1 MSQNA
6 NSDRSNASEFNF
18 TKGIKM
24 RLLLSHFLA
33 IAVSFYFLILCIK
46 VNVIHVAGICAGI
59 IVGLAVAVFTLIHLG
74 RRARKH
80 EFTIVTKNP
89 MIAILVMF
97 FIIIPIVTV
106 FVALILLILKRY
118 FPQIN
123 WGYIWITFVVV
134 ALAVY
139 SLIYTAGL
147 FLLERRYGKNF
158 YLRRPG

>member
-1 MSQNA
+1 
-6 NSDRSNASEFNF
+6 
-18 TKGIKM
+18 M
-24 RLLLSHFLA
+24 RLLLSHFLV
-33 IAVSFYFLILCIK
+33 IDYSFYCLFLCIK
-46 VNVIHVAGICAGI
+46 CNVIHVAGICAGV

-80 EFTIVTKNP
+80 EFTIVTKKP
-89 MIAILVMF
+89 MMRVLVMLL
-97 FIIIPIVTV
+97 IIFPLVTGFAV
-106 FVALILLILKRY
+106 LILLILKRY

-139 SLIYTAGL
+139 SLIYTVGL
-147 FLLERRYGKNF
+147 LLLERRYGKNF